1 MDDVEY
7 SIPPLSTLPT
17 LESIL
22 SDFDGDSDV
31 YSESALTISQTPTQ
45 SLDEQQTQQKM
56 GTILRHIVLQ
66 GVTTQLTSAA
76 SV

>member
-1 MDDVEY
+1 M
-7 SIPPLSTLPT
+7 PT

-31 YSESALTISQTPTQ
+31 YSESALTTSQTPTQ
-45 SLDEQQTQQKM
+45 SLDDQQTQKM

-76 SV
+76 SVIFEPI